1 MRLPEQEYFTLGELA
16 ERWSTTERRLLELI
30 LNSELWAVALVSG
43 VASASWA
50 DENGPHTDDSNRP
63 RQFDVRTWHD
73 PDLIFSLFKDG
84 EGLLTIY
91 YEDGKEYVFNP
102 PMKITKGDLVV
113 TRKELLRF
121 EEQQA
126 DGPEVLEAPPEIN
139 AGDSE
144 LKRTQRALAAL
155 VLGLADKYPVYRSG
169 EKPNAKQLAR
179 LATEHLRDATS
190 DRTPHGFSETTV
202 RQAISAALK
211 ACPDLTD

>member
-1 MRLPEQEYFTLGELA
+1 MILPEQEYFTLSELA
-16 ERWSTTERRLLELI
+16 ERWGTTERRLLELI

-43 VASASWA
+43 VALASWS
-50 DENGPHTDDSNRP
+50 DERGAHTDDSTSP
-63 RQFDVRTWHD
+63 RQFEIRTWFD
-73 PDLIFSLFKDG
+73 PKLLFSIFA
-84 EGLLTIY
+84 EGSGQLNWY
-91 YEDGKEYVFNP
+91 VEDGKEYRFP
-102 PMKITKGDLVV
+102 DPLRITKGDLLV
-113 TRKELLRF
+113 TRGELDRF
-121 EEQQA
+121 EKGHSLAPDEST
-126 DGPEVLEAPPEIN
+126 DPGPEE
-139 AGDSE
+139 DSE

-211 ACPDLTD
+211 ACSELTE